1 MHHDSRESNNS
12 ELGKKKHLSL
22 DMHLSLEMLQGCSK
36 GVASVMIIVTWG
48 VQVAG
53 IMLGMFTMGFIADQ
67 IGRKWGSTMVAFFM
81 FAGGILLTASGGP
94 TLATWAWMF
103 IIGEFVF
110 GYAPCSF
117 KPFHFWGFRCGGLA
131 FLEQCNL

>member
-1 MHHDSRESNNS
+1 MI
-12 ELGKKKHLSL
+12 
-22 DMHLSLEMLQGCSK
+22 
-36 GVASVMIIVTWG
+36 ASAWG

-53 IMLGMFTMGFIADQ
+53 IMLGMFSMGFIADQ

-110 GYAPCSF
+110 GYAPCPVHFFMSGVLGWHF
-117 KPFHFWGFRCGGLA
+117 KSNVCK
-131 FLEQCNL
+131 